1 MYIYA
6 ISVSDRKGIPKK
18 NVTQAL
24 LREGHGI
31 VNDAHAG
38 QWHRQV
44 SLLAKESIEKM
55 LVKGLE
61 VGPGDF
67 AENITTEGIDLPS
80 LPVGKKLHLGRQT
93 LIEITQKGKECHNRC
108 AVYEKAGDCVM
119 PREGIFCKVLS
130 GGVIRAGDPINIA
143 NEGDIGED

>member
-80 LPVGKKLHLGRQT
+80 LPVGKKLRLGRQT